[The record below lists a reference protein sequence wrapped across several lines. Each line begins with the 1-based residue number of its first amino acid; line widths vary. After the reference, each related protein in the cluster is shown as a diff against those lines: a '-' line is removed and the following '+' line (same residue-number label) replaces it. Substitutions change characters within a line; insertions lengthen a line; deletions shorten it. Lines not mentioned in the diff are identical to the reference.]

1 MTALL
6 VYKALHIFFMVA
18 WFAGIFY
25 LPRLFVYHAINQEP
39 PCSAMLKVMERRLL
53 FFVTPFAL
61 LTLVFGL
68 LMIFEYGREWFKYNL
83 WLHYKFVLVIILYIY
98 HGYCFKLL
106 ADFKH
111 DRNTRSDRFYRI
123 FNEFPVLLLLA
134 IIMLAILKPSF

>member
-1 MTALL
+1 MSSLL
-6 VYKALHIFFMVA
+6 VYKALHVFFMVA

-25 LPRLFVYHAINQEP
+25 LPRLFVYHAINQESA
-39 PCSAMLKVMERRLL
+39 CSAMLKVMERRLL
-53 FFVTPFAL
+53 LFVTPFAV
-61 LTLVFGL
+61 LTLIFGFL
-68 LMIFEYGREWFKYNL
+68 LVYEYGREWFQYNL
-83 WLHYKFVLVIILYIY
+83 WLHVKFIFVLVLCIY

-134 IIMLAILKPSF
+134 IVMLAILKPIF